1 MAAIVIDDCPLVS
14 RARGND
20 ILGSDV
26 EATAASGRIYVS
38 PAYGH
43 SINPIRDLAGGFV
56 GEVGGRCGRG
66 KGGDQADEVCL
77 EGAVCRVVTL
87 RAAYRVV
94 ESVGF
99 GQREASDKRESKEE
113 DQEGS
118 HEMTD
123 TEAQTSSR
131 LEEHS

>member
-1 MAAIVIDDCPLVS
+1 MAEIVKDDCSLVS

-20 ILGSDV
+20 KLGSDI

-38 PAYGH
+38 TAYGH

-66 KGGDQADEVCL
+66 KGGDQADEICL
-77 EGAVCRVVTL
+77 EGAVCRVVSL
-87 RAAYRVV
+87 RTAKKCH
-94 ESVGF
+94 ELVGF
-99 GQREASDKRESKEE
+99 GKREASDEHESKEE

-123 TEAQTSSR
+123 MGGADFISS
-131 LEEHS
+131 